1 MPPPEKKEADDESVL
16 SLSQQTNRPPD
27 LALHQQRIPAWH
39 PILDPVWVIIA
50 LFYLGVIMI
59 PVGACVRFEPSQ
71 MPSWLLFVCL
81 FVANK
86 K

>member
-1 MPPPEKKEADDESVL
+1 MSLPKKNEDDESVL
-16 SLSQQTNRPPD
+16 SLSEQTNRPPD

-59 PVGACVRFEPSQ
+59 PTGACVA
-71 MPSWLLFVCL
+71 VYA
-81 FVANK
+81 V
-86 K
+86 